1 MSSPSSPNKPVP
13 EKIKFDYIKG
23 NLFRTARADGAW
35 AGTNGFSDL
44 VLSFYSERTP
54 IPKQTVHRLTEQH
67 TLGDEIL
74 EERVSRDAVVREVE
88 ISVSMSLDVAKA
100 LSTLLSQQIENIE
113 AAKKT
118 TLAPKTP
125 GPTKKAQ

>member
-1 MSSPSSPNKPVP
+1 MNSSSPPNRPVT

-23 NLFRTARADGAW
+23 NLFRTTRADGAW

-74 EERVSRDAVVREVE
+74 EERITRDAVVREVE

-100 LSTLLSQQIENIE
+100 LGTLLNRQIEAIE
-113 AAKKT
+113 AAKT
-118 TLAPKTP
+118 TTNA
-125 GPTKKAQ
+125 

>member
-1 MSSPSSPNKPVP
+1 MDISSSPNKRAPQ
-13 EKIKFDYIKG
+13 KLKFDYIKG

-54 IPKQTVHRLTEQH
+54 IPKQTVHLLTDQH
-67 TLGDEIL
+67 GLGEEIL
-74 EERVSRDAVVREVE
+74 EERITRDAVVREVE

-100 LSTLLSQQIENIE
+100 LGILLNKQIEAIE
-113 AAKKT
+113 ASQTRALSKENSE
-118 TLAPKTP
+118 
-125 GPTKKAQ
+125 